1 MRAHRHAMN
10 GLSQSDLLPLL
21 DKVAFLAIAKRSVI
35 VSLTPARL
43 SPTPWRAALWAA
55 IALLLLAP
63 LAAMQ
68 FTREVAWTAFDFA
81 FAGVLLI
88 GAGLAVELAVWKLP
102 NRNARLFAAGVILL
116 AVVLTWA
123 DGAVG
128 VF

>member
-1 MRAHRHAMN
+1 MMVTV
-10 GLSQSDLLPLL
+10 
-21 DKVAFLAIAKRSVI
+21 K
-35 VSLTPARL
+35 PARSAL
-43 SPTPWRAALWAA
+43 ALWRVALWAA
-55 IALLLLAP
+55 IGVLLLAP

-68 FTREVAWTAFDFA
+68 FTREVVWTAYDFA

-88 GAGLAVELAVWKLP
+88 GAGLAAELAVWKLP

-116 AVVLTWA
+116 AVALIWA